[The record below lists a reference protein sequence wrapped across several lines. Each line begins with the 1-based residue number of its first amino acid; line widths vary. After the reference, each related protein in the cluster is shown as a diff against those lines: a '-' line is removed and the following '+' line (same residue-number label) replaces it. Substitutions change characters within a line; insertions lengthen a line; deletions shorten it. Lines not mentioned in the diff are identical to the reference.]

1 MTNDELAAIKARA
14 DAAAPGPLVADGPHT
29 HNGLWDV
36 RTPYVDG
43 FCCTILYNVTE
54 RDAVFFAAARRDI
67 SALVDEV
74 ERLKAAMN
82 AAPPAP
88 PPW

>member
-1 MTNDELAAIKARA
+1 MTPDELATIKARA

-29 HNGLWDV
+29 HNGLYTV
-36 RTPYVDG
+36 RTLYVDG
-43 FCCTILYNVTE
+43 FCSTVLHE
-54 RDAVFFAAARRDI
+54 LGESDAVFFAGARADVL
-67 SALVDEV
+67 ALVDEV
-74 ERLKAAMN
+74 ERLKAAMD